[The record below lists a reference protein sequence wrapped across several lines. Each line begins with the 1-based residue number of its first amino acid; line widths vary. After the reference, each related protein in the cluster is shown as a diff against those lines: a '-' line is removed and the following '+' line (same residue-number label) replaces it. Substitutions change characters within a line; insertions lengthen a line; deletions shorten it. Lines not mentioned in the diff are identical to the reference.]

1 MYIYFG
7 IGVSL
12 ILLYTLV
19 IKPLI
24 SLLLIKIKFGKQAK
38 IIFYPIF
45 GDIIEIEGSLKKY
58 NDHYESLRRYFTEN
72 KDLKFILLN
81 VFKTPLILIGD
92 PEINKMIHTDHENY
106 KKIDFLNNNSRL
118 MGQGLL
124 YQSGQKWKSQRKLL
138 GKPFDYDKLKAR
150 IPMMN
155 QVVKQK
161 LENTYN
167 NPLDLTRSIAGEV
180 VIQTFFGQEAQN
192 AQLNNREAQS
202 EIVELFNDVAEAIY
216 GSLYGFMKWMILGE
230 KQWKIFPNKLERD
243 INRRIEELTEFARKV
258 IDDRITKI
266 NQEGFKKNEDD
277 FDFLDIHLKEFLGSK
292 NESGITK
299 DEIISQ
305 FITLFFAGTD
315 TTSSVAAMSLF
326 YLAQHPDVYDAL
338 VKELEN
344 VVGDGDVLDQHLSKL
359 LELNSFIWE
368 VLRVRNPASGPLVRM
383 AKQDLVLKDLH
394 VKKGWILM
402 PANFVQ
408 QQTDKYF
415 DNYKEFDHKR
425 FLKAQAIKEDNGFVN
440 IPFSAGPRNCIGQHM
455 ALMEIKVILCHILRT
470 FKIIVV
476 PDKMKN
482 LKWKAKFLYFHE
494 PLDCIQL
501 VKK

>member
-1 MYIYFG
+1 MYIYIGLG
-7 IGVSL
+7 ISL

-19 IKPLI
+19 IKPFI

-38 IIFYPIF
+38 LIFFPIF
-45 GDIIEIEGSLKKY
+45 GDIIEIQGSLKKY
-58 NDHYESLRRYFTEN
+58 NDHYESIRRYFREN

-81 VFKTPLILIGD
+81 VFKTPFILIGD
-92 PEINKMIHTDHENY
+92 PEINKLIHINHENY

-124 YQSGQKWKSQRKLL
+124 YQYGLKWKNQRQLL
-138 GKPFDYDKLKAR
+138 GKPFDYDRLKSR

-155 QVVKQK
+155 QVVKLK
-161 LENTYN
+161 LKNTYQT
-167 NPLDLTRSIAGEV
+167 PLDLTRSIAGEV
-180 VIQTFFGQEAQN
+180 VIQTFFGKEAEN
-192 AQLNNREAQS
+192 AELNKREAQS

-216 GSLYGFMKWMILGE
+216 GTLYGFMKWMILGE
-230 KQWKIFPNKLERD
+230 KQWKIFPNKMERD

-258 IDDRITKI
+258 IDNRITKI
-266 NQEGFKKNEDD
+266 KQEGFKKNEED
-277 FDFLDIHLKEFLGSK
+277 FDFLDIHLKEFLGEK
-292 NESGITK
+292 NSSGITK

-326 YLAQHPDVYDAL
+326 YLAQYPNVYEAL
-338 VKELEN
+338 VKEIEN
-344 VVGDGDVLDQHLSKL
+344 VIGDGDVLDSHLSKL
-359 LELNSFIWE
+359 QELNSFIWE

-383 AKQDLVLKDLH
+383 ARQDVTLKDLH
-394 VKKGWILM
+394 IKKGWIVM

-415 DNYKEFDHKR
+415 ENFEDFDHKR
-425 FLKAQAIKEDNGFVN
+425 FMKSQAIKEDNGFVN

-455 ALMEIKVILCHILRT
+455 AIMEIKIILCHILRE
-470 FKIIVV
+470 FKINIV

-482 LKWKAKFLYFHE
+482 LQWKAKFLYFHE